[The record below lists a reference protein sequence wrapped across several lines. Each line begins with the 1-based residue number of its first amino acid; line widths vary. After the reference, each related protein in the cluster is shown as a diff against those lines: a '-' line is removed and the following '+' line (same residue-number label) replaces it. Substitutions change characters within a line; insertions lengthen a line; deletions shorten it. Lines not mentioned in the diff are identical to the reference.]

1 MIRIQALR
9 NCLCRSQPSQA
20 MDLLSK
26 VLETSPSP
34 AMWYLLGRIHQKA
47 NQHLDAVK
55 AFQAALKS
63 LKSTAF
69 SCEDTPSFRSDC
81 FHGYGVS
88 LFELRETSQAL
99 TLFNKAIKA
108 NRRNSKVSYVCVCIV
123 SERYASWCVTCTS
136 FANC

>member
-1 MIRIQALR
+1 MYQVIVIMDQALC
-9 NCLCRSQPSQA
+9 NCLCRSQPFQA
-20 MDLLSK
+20 MDLLTK
-26 VLETSPSP
+26 ALEASPSP

-69 SCEDTPSFRSDC
+69 SDENTPSFRSDC

-88 LFELRETSQAL
+88 LLELRETSQAL

-108 NRRNSKVSYVCVCIV
+108 NRRNSQVSFECMYV
-123 SERYASWCVTCTS
+123 
-136 FANC
+136 